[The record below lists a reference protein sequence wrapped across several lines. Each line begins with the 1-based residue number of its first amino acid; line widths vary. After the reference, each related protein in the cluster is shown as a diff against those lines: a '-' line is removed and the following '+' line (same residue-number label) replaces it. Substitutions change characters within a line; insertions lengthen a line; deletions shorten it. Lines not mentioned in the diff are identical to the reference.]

1 MNAQVTIQGRNKR
14 LLNTLV
20 SRLPAKF
27 DSLFQMKRLPDSRR
41 GACTTYSRIL
51 AEVLGE
57 FGIAAE
63 VRPVYMETANRT
75 ALAYL
80 EREITKDEAIR
91 RGGRVQIWGDIK
103 ESQAHQHAVC
113 YIPDWDVTVDL
124 SIACR
129 ASGLVNSYPY
139 WTVDGERPWWVI
151 TFKFMDYLL
160 EYAWYEAHPD
170 EVAQAKE
177 FARQL
182 IRRTYDKTDSG

>member
-1 MNAQVTIQGRNKR
+1 MIESKERR

-41 GACTTYSRIL
+41 GACTTYSRIM

-57 FGIAAE
+57 FGIIAE

-75 ALAYL
+75 ALEYITG
-80 EREITKDEAIR
+80 EITKDEAIR
-91 RGGRVQIWGDIK
+91 RGGKIQIWGDIK
-103 ESQAHQHAVC
+103 DGQAHQHAVC
-113 YIPDWDVTVDL
+113 YIPDWDAIVDL

-151 TFKFMDYLL
+151 TFKFMDYPL
-160 EYAWYEAHPD
+160 EYAWYETHTE
-170 EVAQAKE
+170 EVRRAKE
-177 FARQL
+177 FVREL
-182 IRRTYDKTDSG
+182 IGRNS